1 MASYREEN
9 PDRNK
14 YPPPPPTPSAHVSLS
29 KKGMRG
35 PRGGGGATPKILI
48 SISCSSDIWAG
59 NRWPR
64 QETLLLIKI
73 RSEMDSNFRD
83 SGLKGPLWEDVARK
97 LSELGYNR
105 SSKKCK
111 EKFENIHKYYKKTKD
126 GKAGRQDGKNYRFFS
141 ELDALHSG
149 RSSTHDTAAAARL
162 MQQLPAAAG
171 SAGHGITHIIDDA
184 DAVTAAASPSAAF
197 RAAAAAVK
205 NVGSA
210 GAAGFAAVSDS
221 SGDRKHEEHAGRG
234 ESEDDDTIR
243 SCKKRKRKD
252 QTSAAATGAAAGRR
266 TGSSSSSKKVMLL
279 ESLVKK
285 LMDKQEAM
293 QRKFLESMERREQ
306 DRIAREEDW
315 KSQEMD
321 RMIREHELRTRE
333 HTLAASRDAALV
345 AVLQKVTGQTLQ
357 LPQLPP
363 PPPPRGAPPP
373 CLPASV
379 HTSTATT
386 VEAPHIQVDQHHH
399 HHRRAQQQQQQHED
413 VLLQEVE
420 AAVPDKDHHGSFSDP
435 HSKRWPTPEVHALI
449 RLRIEMESKFQET
462 GGSSKGPLW
471 EEISRGMSSLGYSF
485 RNAKRCKEKWEN
497 VNKYYKKTKESNRKR
512 ADNSKTCPYFPQ
524 LEALYRNGGS
534 RLAAAAGGGTTTS
547 YKQRMIMNKLVDEQ
561 DSEGLQPD
569 HLQQDH
575 MNLDDVDD
583 DDDDDST
590 GGEQQQQLLQGSD
603 AAAVNGA
610 GAPVEGG
617 STAAASNGAAA
628 HSFSVFRE
636 S

>member
-1 MASYREEN
+1 M
-9 PDRNK
+9 
-14 YPPPPPTPSAHVSLS
+14 L
-29 KKGMRG
+29 
-35 PRGGGGATPKILI
+35 
-48 SISCSSDIWAG
+48 
-59 NRWPR
+59 
-64 QETLLLIKI
+64 
-73 RSEMDSNFRD
+73 
-83 SGLKGPLWEDVARK
+83 
-97 LSELGYNR
+97 
-105 SSKKCK
+105 
-111 EKFENIHKYYKKTKD
+111 
-126 GKAGRQDGKNYRFFS
+126 
-141 ELDALHSG
+141 
-149 RSSTHDTAAAARL
+149 
-162 MQQLPAAAG
+162 
-171 SAGHGITHIIDDA
+171 DDA
-184 DAVTAAASPSAAF
+184 DAVTAAASPSAVF

-221 SGDRKHEEHAGRG
+221 SEDSKHEEHAGRG

-252 QTSAAATGAAAGRR
+252 QTSAASTGAAAGRR
-266 TGSSSSSKKVMLL
+266 TSSSNSSKKVMLL

-306 DRIAREEDW
+306 DRIAREEAW

-373 CLPASV
+373 YLPASV
-379 HTSTATT
+379 HTSIATT

-399 HHRRAQQQQQQHED
+399 HRRRAQQQQQQHED

-512 ADNSKTCPYFPQ
+512 PDNSKTCPYFPQ

-575 MNLDDVDD
+575 INLDDGDDDD

-590 GGEQQQQLLQGSD
+590 GGQQQQLLQGSD
-603 AAAVNGA
+603 VAAVNGA

-617 STAAASNGAAA
+617 SAATASNGAAA